1 MPILRREG
9 GRTAVLEEGVEH
21 QGTLVPGQ
29 EMVVELL
36 HSKQKGHGRKIGTVR
51 TRKGTGVGG
60 EQENAMGEGLI

>member
-9 GRTAVLEEGVEH
+9 GRTAVLEGVEH

-51 TRKGTGVGG
+51 TRKGTCGVGG